1 MKRRF
6 PGRAGLLPEM
16 WDGGPGLV
24 ILLAGLVV
32 IGAAAPL
39 AAAWAVAG
47 VVRALPAAVAQGDWG
62 AVPASLAVLAVCF
75 VVGQAAQTAAEAVSV
90 VLSQRVEADLESRLL
105 AVAVDPDHRVEAGR
119 LRAAVAALTGAGP
132 DRTRPSRGAM
142 ELAPVAMAKLT
153 GVAALVVLG
162 RWHVWVPLLLGTTW
176 AITIMWQQREG
187 TTARSLTG
195 RRTEGLR
202 RAAYLRDLALD
213 AAAAKEIRLFGL
225 SRWLADRYGE
235 VSESALAAVRAER
248 RGQRGWL
255 AGAVAAVTVGP
266 GLCFVRLALDGATGN
281 MPTADVALYA
291 QLIVASMA
299 AGWAG
304 DAEWVLAAGGRAAA
318 TARRVA
324 PPAGPARSSPAGT
337 TAGDGPPSV
346 DFEAVSFTYEGQD
359 NPALDRLSL
368 HLPAGTSLALVG
380 ENGAGKSTVV
390 KVLAGLLRPAA
401 GAVTVSGVTTID
413 DVRARLA
420 CLLQDP
426 NRYDATLRL
435 NVALGVSDPESV
447 TDAEGLAAL
456 QLAGAGPLLDQLPHG
471 LDTELGMGYAG
482 SIGLSGGQWQRV
494 ALARALLRV
503 ARGADLVM
511 LDEPTS
517 ALDITAET
525 IFFDRFFAATA
536 GLTRVVVSHR
546 LASVRRADLIVVV
559 HEGRAAEI
567 GTHDDLLARRG
578 RYHAMFEL
586 QASAFAAAGA
596 PQPGAG

>member
-1 MKRRF
+1 MRRRLLT
-6 PGRAGLLPEM
+6 PPSLLPEA
-16 WDGGPGLV
+16 WAGGPALV

-47 VVRALPAAVAQGDWG
+47 VVRALPAAVSGGEWG
-62 AVPASLAVLAVCF
+62 AVPASLAVLALCF

-90 VLSQRVEADLESRLL
+90 VLSQRVEVNLESRLV
-105 AVAVDPDHRVEAGR
+105 AAAVDPDDAVAPAA
-119 LRAAVAALTGAGP
+119 LRAAVAAVTGAGP
-132 DRTRPSRGAM
+132 DRTRPSRGVM
-142 ELAPVAMAKLT
+142 ELAPVATAKLS
-153 GVAALVVLG
+153 GVAALVALG
-162 RWHVWVPLLLGTTW
+162 RWHVWVPLLLGATW
-176 AITIMWQQREG
+176 AFTVLWQQREG
-187 TTARSLTG
+187 ATARSLTG
-195 RRTEGLR
+195 RRTERLR

-213 AAAAKEIRLFGL
+213 PAAAKEIRVFGL

-235 VSESALAAVRAER
+235 ASAGALAEVRAER

-255 AGAVAAVTVGP
+255 AAALAAVTVTP
-266 GLCFVRLALDGATGN
+266 GLCFVRLALDGATGKL
-281 MPTADVALYA
+281 PPADVALYA

-299 AGWAG
+299 AGWGG
-304 DAEWVLAAGGRAAA
+304 DGEWVLGAGGRAAA
-318 TARRVA
+318 TARRV
-324 PPAGPARSSPAGT
+324 PSPDRPARSSPASTIVG
-337 TAGDGPPSV
+337 AGPPSL
-346 DFEAVSFTYEGQD
+346 DFEAVSFTYDAQAA
-359 NPALDRLSL
+359 PALDGFSL
-368 HLPAGTSLALVG
+368 HVPAGASLALVG

-401 GAVTVSGVTTID
+401 GTVVVSGSTTTD

-420 CLLQDP
+420 CLLQHP
-426 NRYDATLRL
+426 SRYDATLRL
-435 NVALGVSDPESV
+435 NVALGVANPESV
-447 TDAEGLAAL
+447 TDAECLRAL

-471 LDTELGMGYAG
+471 LDTELGLGYAD
-482 SIGLSGGQWQRV
+482 SVGLSGGQWQRV

-525 IFFDRFFAATA
+525 AFFDRFFAATS
-536 GLTRVVVSHR
+536 GLTRLVVSHR

-559 HEGRAAEI
+559 HTGRAVEM
-567 GTHDDLLARRG
+567 GTHDELLARRG
-578 RYHAMFEL
+578 RYHALFEL

-596 PQPGAG
+596 PPPGAS

>member
-1 MKRRF
+1 MRRRY
-6 PGRAGLLPEM
+6 PGRPPLLVEV
-16 WDGGPGLV
+16 WAGGPGLGV
-24 ILLAGLVV
+24 LLAGLVV

-39 AAAWAVAG
+39 VAAWAVAG
-47 VVRALPAAVAQGDWG
+47 VVRALPAAVTRGEWG
-62 AVPASLAVLAVCF
+62 AVPASLALLAVCF
-75 VVGQAAQTAAEAVSV
+75 VLGQAAQTAAEAVSV
-90 VLSQRVEADLESRLL
+90 VLSQRVECDLESRLL
-105 AVAVDPDHRVEAGR
+105 AAAVDPDHRAEPGR
-119 LRAAVAALTGAGP
+119 LRAAVAAVTGAGP
-132 DRTRPSRGAM
+132 DRTRPSRGVI
-142 ELAPVAMAKLT
+142 ELAPVATAKLT
-153 GVAALVVLG
+153 GVGALVALG
-162 RWHVWVPLLLGTTW
+162 RWHVWVPVLLGATW
-176 AITIMWQQREG
+176 AITVLWQQREG

-202 RAAYLRDLALD
+202 RAAYLRDLALEP
-213 AAAAKEIRLFGL
+213 ATAKEIRLFGL
-225 SRWLADRYGE
+225 SRWLADRYRE
-235 VSESALAAVRAER
+235 ISEGALAAVRAER
-248 RGQRGWL
+248 RGQRGQL
-255 AGAVAAVTVGP
+255 AAALGVVTVVP

-281 MPTADVALYA
+281 LPTADVALYA

-299 AGWAG
+299 AGWGG
-304 DAEWVLAAGGRAAA
+304 DGEWVLRAGGRAAA

-324 PPAGPARSSPAGT
+324 SPDRAARPSTAPT
-337 TAGDGPPSV
+337 TVGAGPPSV
-346 DFEAVSFTYEGQD
+346 DFEAVSFTYAGQES
-359 NPALDRLSL
+359 PALDGFSF
-368 HLPAGTSLALVG
+368 HLAAGASLALVG

-401 GAVTVSGVTTID
+401 GAVTVSGSDTTV

-435 NVALGVSDPESV
+435 NVALGVADPESV
-447 TDAEGLAAL
+447 TDADCLAAL
-456 QLAGAGPLLDQLPHG
+456 HLAGAGPLLDQLPHG
-471 LDTELGMGYAG
+471 LDTELGLGYAG
-482 SIGLSGGQWQRV
+482 SVGLSGGQWQRV

-503 ARGADLVM
+503 GRGADLVM

-525 IFFDRFFAATA
+525 VFFDRFFAATA

-546 LASVRRADLIVVV
+546 LASVRRADVIVVV
-559 HEGRAAEI
+559 HDGRAAEI

-596 PQPGAG
+596 PRPGTG